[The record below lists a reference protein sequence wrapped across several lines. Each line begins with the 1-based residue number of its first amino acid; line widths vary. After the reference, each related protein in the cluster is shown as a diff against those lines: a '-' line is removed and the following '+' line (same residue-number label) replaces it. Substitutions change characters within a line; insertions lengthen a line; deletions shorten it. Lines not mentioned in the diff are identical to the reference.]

1 MNTKELAPGFALAIF
16 FAMLLTPP
24 HVSADPMPAAPPS
37 CSASVSVDWIGGT
50 MRAQA
55 RLDLAAAGIQLPSG
69 RAEAEQ
75 VLESAVPGLVRDTAL
90 AIDLDSYRTVADSI
104 DDGTLAIAALDAF
117 LEGGRR
123 LDLALS
129 RDLGTL
135 VATYQWKLADL
146 AALYVRHSSPIE
158 LPAADRY
165 LPTRSYT
172 GIIIVV
178 QGTYAVQGEH
188 RSARLSPCLFPR
200 IYDESMTALLERNLQ
215 APDPLRSWG
224 SVAYAAGL
232 DDAVL
237 TARTGGDPLRIMA
250 TRLFGSLRTDIVI
263 SSSDALRILGSPNNR
278 ALIQAGRVV
287 FVIDDL

>member
-1 MNTKELAPGFALAIF
+1 MKTKELATGIAGALLCALLFAPQPVHAG
-16 FAMLLTPP
+16 
-24 HVSADPMPAAPPS
+24 PMPAALQA
-37 CSASVSVDWIGGT
+37 CSASVTVDWIGGT
-50 MRAQA
+50 LRATAQ
-55 RLDLAAAGIQLPSG
+55 LDLAAAGIRLPSG

-75 VLESAVPGLVRDTAL
+75 TLESAVPGLVRDTTL

-104 DDGTLAIAALDAF
+104 DDGTLQTASLEAF

-123 LDLALS
+123 IDLALS

-158 LPAADRY
+158 LPAASRY

-172 GIIIVV
+172 GIVIVV
-178 QGTYAVQGEH
+178 QGSYAVQGEH

-215 APDPLRSWG
+215 APGPLRSWG

-232 DDAVL
+232 DDPVITTRA
-237 TARTGGDPLRIMA
+237 GGDPLRIIA
-250 TRLFGSLRTDIVI
+250 TRIFGSLRTDIVI
-263 SSSDALRILGSPNNR
+263 SASDALKILGSPDNR
-278 ALIQAGRVV
+278 ALIRDGKVV
-287 FVIDDL
+287 FVIDEP

>member
-1 MNTKELAPGFALAIF
+1 MKTKKLAPGIAVATIVAL
-16 FAMLLTPP
+16 LLTPSL
-24 HVSADPMPAAPPS
+24 VYADPMPAALQS

-50 MRAQA
+50 IRAQTQ
-55 RLDLAAAGIQLPSG
+55 LDLATAGIRLPSG

-75 VLESAVPGLVRDTAL
+75 VLESAVPGLVRGTVL
-90 AIDLDSYRTVADSI
+90 AIDLDSYRTVGDSI
-104 DDGTLAIAALDAF
+104 DDGTLQTASLEAF
-117 LEGGRR
+117 LESGHRI
-123 LDLALS
+123 DLALS

-146 AALYVRHSSPIE
+146 AALYVRHSSPID

-172 GIIIVV
+172 GIVIVV

-215 APDPLRSWG
+215 APGPLRTWG
-224 SVAYAAGL
+224 SVAYAARL
-232 DDAVL
+232 DDPGITTRA
-237 TARTGGDPLRIMA
+237 GGDPLRIMA
-250 TRLFGSLRTDIVI
+250 TRLFGSLRTDIII
-263 SSSDALRILGSPNNR
+263 SSSDALKILGSPDNR
-278 ALIQAGRVV
+278 ALIQSGRVV
-287 FVIDDL
+287 FVIDEQ